1 MEIRNLSAFLQVATT
16 KNFTQSALILG
27 YSQSNISMQIQQ
39 LETELGVPLFDRI
52 GRHITLT
59 HYGQE
64 LLPYA
69 HQIVSTALKMQNLKR
84 TDESLCGTL
93 KVGMTYSIFEILFK
107 NTIEKYHSRFPNVNV
122 ELRLDDATLLL
133 EALKN
138 GQLDIACLIYNQAEK
153 SNWNCLYSQPC
164 QISLISNKYKGLGLK
179 ENISVSDIAKEEFIL
194 MEDRASY
201 NILFHNWLSYNNIE
215 PKVFLKLQSTEMAR
229 KLVETGNYLSVLP
242 FYTVSQHI
250 NNGNIKILELPDFNL
265 TQYVQVITYKSKVL
279 TPQISGF
286 SEEIKPFLDF
296 FLLR

>member
-1 MEIRNLSAFLQVATT
+1 MILNMEIRNLSAFLQVATT

-107 NTIEKYHSRFPNVNV
+107 NTIEKYHSRFPNVNL
-122 ELRLDDATLLL
+122 ELRLHDATLLL
-133 EALKN
+133 EALIKR
-138 GQLDIACLIYNQAEK
+138 QLDIA
-153 SNWNCLYSQPC
+153 
-164 QISLISNKYKGLGLK
+164 
-179 ENISVSDIAKEEFIL
+179 
-194 MEDRASY
+194 
-201 NILFHNWLSYNNIE
+201 
-215 PKVFLKLQSTEMAR
+215 
-229 KLVETGNYLSVLP
+229 
-242 FYTVSQHI
+242 
-250 NNGNIKILELPDFNL
+250 
-265 TQYVQVITYKSKVL
+265 
-279 TPQISGF
+279 
-286 SEEIKPFLDF
+286 
-296 FLLR
+296 